1 MSVTKQNAIER
12 NIDTTSTAP
21 HKSLVNTSGLEHK
34 ANQIRNKILQMCIS
48 TGGHIVSSLSCVDI
62 LVTLYYGGNL
72 NFDANNPEWEDR
84 DRFFLSKGHG
94 EAALYA
100 VLADLGFFPA
110 SWLETRYRKGDCRLG
125 GHPDKEIPGVE
136 ITSGSLGHGLGL
148 AAGISL
154 AAKIDSKAHL
164 QFVLMGDAECTEGSV
179 WEAALFASKHR
190 LDNLIAIVDRNRIGS
205 IDFTKEFTS
214 LEPFCEKWKSFGW
227 ETTVCNG
234 HDCKQLHETFQYAR
248 SRDTSQPLIIIAETI
263 KGKGIPFMENDPTWH
278 VRSLSSKED
287 IKRATEALQW

>member
-1 MSVTKQNAIER
+1 MLRKSQLDITQLER
-12 NIDTTSTAP
+12 
-21 HKSLVNTSGLEHK
+21 K
-34 ANQIRNKILQMCIS
+34 ATQIRKKILQMCIS
-48 TGGHIVSSLSCVDI
+48 TGGHIVSSLSFADI

-72 NFDANNPEWEDR
+72 NIDSSYPEWEDR

-94 EAALYA
+94 ETALYA
-100 VLADLGFFPA
+100 VLADLGFFPT
-110 SWLETRYRKGDCRLG
+110 SWLESRYRKGDCRLG

-154 AAKIDSKAHL
+154 AAKIDSKAHH

-190 LDNLIAIVDRNRIGS
+190 LNNLTAIVDRNHIGS
-205 IDFTKEFTS
+205 IDFTKNFTS

-227 ETTVCNG
+227 ETTVCKG
-234 HDCKQLHETFQYAR
+234 HDYKQLNEAFQYAR

-263 KGKGIPFMENDPTWH
+263 KGKGISFMENDPTWH
-278 VRSLSSKED
+278 VRSLSSEED
-287 IKRATEALQW
+287 IKRATEALQ